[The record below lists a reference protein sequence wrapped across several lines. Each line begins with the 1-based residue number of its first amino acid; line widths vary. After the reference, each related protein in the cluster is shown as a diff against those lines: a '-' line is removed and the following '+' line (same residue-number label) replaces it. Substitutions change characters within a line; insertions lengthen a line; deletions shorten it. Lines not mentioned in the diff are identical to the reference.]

1 MKGGTHIMDN
11 SYEEKAIDYI
21 KKSLDIDMPLNQK
34 SQSMYGQERAK
45 YLREAVSELN
55 KKIDILYDYSKNWS
69 EDMFGTSL
77 LPNNFYNKN
86 NNMNNNNNT
95 HNNYNANN
103 ENMEGGKRKH
113 KKHRKHTRKI
123 KKYRK

>member
-123 KKYRK
+123 RKYRK